1 MKIII
6 AGDLF
11 IADDFRSQ
19 DLIDKSVIDLFETAD
34 YKIVNLE
41 APITEDNPKNKII
54 KTGPHLRMSSNTIM
68 PYLHHLKIDAVTMA
82 NNHILDYGNKGVTNT
97 FKELGITN
105 LAGTQS

>member
-41 APITEDNPKNKII
+41 APITEDNTKNK
-54 KTGPHLRMSSNTIM
+54 T
-68 PYLHHLKIDAVTMA
+68 
-82 NNHILDYGNKGVTNT
+82 
-97 FKELGITN
+97 
-105 LAGTQS
+105 